1 MSVCQDCK
9 QEMQIANSCLLFPKI
24 SDGKTSYTRIK
35 YGDESQ
41 DWGAD
46 KRLCHDCAVGKGG
59 IHHFGCDVER
69 CPKCDGQIIS
79 CGCGLERP
87 QIGGDKND

>member
-9 QEMQIANSCLLFPKI
+9 QEMQTAKSCTFPKI
-24 SDGKTSYTRIK
+24 SGKTRIK
-35 YGDESQ
+35 YGEENE

-46 KRLCHDCAVGKGG
+46 RQKCHDCAVGKGG

-69 CPKCDGQIIS
+69 CPKCKGQLIS
-79 CGCGLERP
+79 CGCGLE
-87 QIGGDKND
+87 KLSK